1 MSFYSVAD
9 ILSAYYVVSIFILFR
24 PRIKIAFFPGQTKLH
39 LAMAGAAPAV
49 KRAGKNQVVI
59 VPNVAKVPAL
69 TVRLKY
75 WAVSKMRTTFI
86 LKLTKP
92 GSSRWGH

>member
-1 MSFYSVAD
+1 
-9 ILSAYYVVSIFILFR
+9 
-24 PRIKIAFFPGQTKLH
+24 
-39 LAMAGAAPAV
+39 MAGAVPTV

-59 VPNVAKVPAL
+59 VPNVAKVLAL
-69 TVRLKY
+69 TVRQKY

-92 GSSRWGH
+92 DSIRWGH